1 MFKQWLILLF
11 FLSGFVAPSQVINFP
26 DIHFK
31 ARLMQSSVNTN
42 IASDSNG
49 NYMVID
55 ANGDNEIEVA
65 EALAV
70 YYLDINNVGLNPT
83 LNNYITNL
91 SGLENFLNL
100 EYFKATLNEIIE
112 FNFVNLT
119 NLKVLILNANSTLNL
134 IELDGLVSLERFEC
148 LSCGNV
154 TSLDF
159 SSCISLNGIATSS
172 SMIQYI
178 NLKNGKN
185 TLQAT
190 YTPGIYLIKSN
201 QGLYEAVKISFNR

>member
-1 MFKQWLILLF
+1 M
-11 FLSGFVAPSQVINFP
+11 
-26 DIHFK
+26 
-31 ARLMQSSVNTN
+31 
-42 IASDSNG
+42 
-49 NYMVID
+49 
-55 ANGDNEIEVA
+55 
-65 EALAV
+65 
-70 YYLDINNVGLNPT
+70 
-83 LNNYITNL
+83 
-91 SGLENFLNL
+91 
-100 EYFKATLNEIIE
+100 NEIIE

-178 NLKNGKN
+178 NLKNGKIEDTILLNN
-185 TLQAT
+185 TLS
-190 YTPGIYLIKSN
+190 YLCVDQDQVDIIN
-201 QGLYEAVKISFNR
+201 NDLPHFGLENCNVNS